1 VRSDGQQ
8 PIAHGRVMACRVDAA
23 SSSSS
28 TRPLMVPIS
37 VLTDSYKASH
47 FLMYPEAELMVA
59 YGQTNDR
66 VHAAA
71 THAV

>member
-1 VRSDGQQ
+1 
-8 PIAHGRVMACRVDAA
+8 
-23 SSSSS
+23 
-28 TRPLMVPIS
+28 MVPIS

-71 THAV
+71 TNAV